1 MKLLKWVCFSVST
14 LLFTCI
20 ATCSF
25 SQSQTEVRFTKG
37 VNPKYPSNFFYKTFS
52 STAKPAAIAIP
63 LGMLAVALINDN
75 KQLENEAYETVAG
88 IAIAAIGTEAIKVII
103 QRQRPYETYA
113 DIYPDEIDNG
123 NAFPSGHTSVAFA
136 AATSIT
142 LISKK
147 WYLAVPAYAWASGVG
162 YSRIYLG
169 QHYPSDVAAGAIV
182 GATGA
187 YASHWLNK
195 KFFSGKK
202 KKKVSQTQ

>member
-1 MKLLKWVCFSVST
+1 MKLSKRVRSFMFTV
-14 LLFTCI
+14 LLTAI
-20 ATCSF
+20 TTGGF

-37 VNPKYPSNFFYKTFS
+37 VNPRYPSNFYFKTIS
-52 STAKPAAIAIP
+52 SSAKPVAVAIP

-75 KQLENEAYETVAG
+75 KKLETDAYETAAG

-103 QRQRPYETYA
+103 KRPRPYEIYS

-169 QHYPSDVAAGAIV
+169 QHYPSDVVAGALV
-182 GATGA
+182 GAAGA

-195 KFFSGKK
+195 KFFAGKK
-202 KKKVSQTQ
+202 KKLSPVK